1 MGDIKKIAEALVK
14 LNTIEA
20 QEMATVLKSEYGIE
34 AAIDKVKTQSMLDHT
49 IISPK
54 DYGIKLLN
62 KRNKRNKR

>member
-1 MGDIKKIAEALVK
+1 MSNIKKIAEALVK

-20 QEMATVLKSEYGIE
+20 QEITTVLKSEYGIE
-34 AAIDKVKTQSMLDHT
+34 AAIDKIKICESTLDHT

-62 KRNKRNKR
+62 RRKKR

>member
-1 MGDIKKIAEALVK
+1 MSNVKKIAEALVK

-20 QEMATVLKSEYGIE
+20 QEMATVLKHEYGIE
-34 AAIDKVKTQSMLDHT
+34 SAIDKVKIYESTLDHT

-62 KRNKRNKR
+62 KRKKR